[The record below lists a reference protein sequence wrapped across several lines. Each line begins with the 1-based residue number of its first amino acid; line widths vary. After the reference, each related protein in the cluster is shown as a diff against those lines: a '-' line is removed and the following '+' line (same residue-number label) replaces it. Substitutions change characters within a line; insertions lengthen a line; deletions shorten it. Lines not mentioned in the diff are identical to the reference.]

1 MRVDRAAA
9 RLRLRVLRRALGS
22 DNSRAVR
29 RMSQLR
35 CASLPRVRRQQP
47 AALRSHCNR
56 PAMRDAAH
64 FRSRSAQIATGMQ
77 RE

>member
-1 MRVDRAAA
+1 MLIAQQHGGDCVCCAA
-9 RLRLRVLRRALGS
+9 RWVLIIP
-22 DNSRAVR
+22 RAVR

-47 AALRSHCNR
+47 AALRSHHGR

-64 FRSRSAQIATGMQ
+64 FRSHSAQIATGMQ